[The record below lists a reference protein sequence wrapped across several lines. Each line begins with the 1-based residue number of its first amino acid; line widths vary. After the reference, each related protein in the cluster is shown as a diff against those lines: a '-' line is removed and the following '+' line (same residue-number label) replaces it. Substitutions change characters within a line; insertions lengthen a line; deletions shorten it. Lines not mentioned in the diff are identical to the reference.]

1 MKDLVTEAIIA
12 NTDVRFEANEEKLSY
27 EPQGQALEV
36 AMIKFLLDNDINA
49 H

>member
-27 EPQGQALEV
+27 EPQG
-36 AMIKFLLDNDINA
+36 
-49 H
+49 

>member
-27 EPQGQALEV
+27 EP
-36 AMIKFLLDNDINA
+36 
-49 H
+49 